1 MWFRFLVVA
10 VAVGLLG
17 CSASTHSAAVPPPP
31 TPTVRGFDGIQRV
44 AVVAYGDSRFT
55 AISQSAEPGRTFDQ
69 LLRYGIFGEYGPLL
83 RPLVDLVHQGIN
95 WLLQFDDAKTVSAH
109 VGEVSPRSLVAE
121 ALVNSL
127 EASGRFEQV
136 RSLPREPVGEDRR
149 RADAIVRITVPSW
162 GFVRVRQGDPA
173 VVSVFADVQGQ
184 VTLRE
189 TGVVVW
195 EAKEDVTGPERL
207 PLESLTRDQEFA
219 RQQLTEVLAQAG
231 RRLASEILYSR
242 SAGL

>member
-1 MWFRFLVVA
+1 MWFRLLVVA

-17 CSASTHSAAVPPPP
+17 CSASTRSSAVPAPPGP
-31 TPTVRGFDGIQRV
+31 AVRGFDSIQRV

-55 AISQSAEPGRTFDQ
+55 AISQSAEPGRTFDEMS
-69 LLRYGIFGEYGPLL
+69 RWGIFGEYGPML
-83 RPLVDLVHQGIN
+83 RPLLGLLHQGIN
-95 WLLQFDDAKTVSAH
+95 WLLNLDEAKAVSAH
-109 VGEVSPRSLVAE
+109 VGAVSPRSLVAE

-136 RSLPREPVGEDRR
+136 RAMEREPVGEDRR

-162 GFVRVRQGDPA
+162 GFVRVRQGDPPL
-173 VVSVFADVQGQ
+173 VSVFADVQGQ
-184 VTLRE
+184 VTLRG

-195 EAKEDVTGPERL
+195 EGKEDVTGPERL
-207 PLESLTRDQEFA
+207 PLESLTRDQDFA

-231 RRLASEILYSR
+231 HRLASEILYSR
-242 SAGL
+242 SAGP